1 MAKEKIILLEGDDL
15 IYTLG
20 AISDDSN
27 EVMTIRFPLY
37 KSGGSSSF
45 NQKDLV
51 SVMFDKNYFNL
62 LTNFD
67 IRTVKDLKKLTQPSQ
82 PYKLKIGSSVRYKNN
97 SYDVIGLYFNT
108 FAQQNIVSPILFNP
122 TDLINDV
129 KSLLFGLKE
138 NDEIIKI
145 INDNLN
151 EGKYS
156 ENVIFPYLAS
166 VTNYKEYLSK
176 VVEPPFTTLDSIKVE
191 QKKTSS
197 VGSEIIPNEFPSFQ
211 VDFDKSINEIEIVYN
226 NSGSPLD
233 TIYSKD
239 DFSDLKAKSFFE
251 VFEKSKLYKNVNYIK
266 TNTKYYLKD
275 DLKLNLPY
283 DYFNLFD
290 KSEEAKD
297 LLFDTPQGKIPPLV
311 RLISTDNLRTIGS
324 NDLNL
329 VNQESLFGVLYD
341 ENGNTQLNEVDRFYN
356 IIFQNKSV
364 YVGFEKDLAYQKG
377 DGFYRNFPSS
387 PSKRNFANEVRILTL
402 KEDSYYGDFFNSSG
416 SPLMNSTN
424 NNKILP
430 FGSIVKMSGI
440 WWYVIKYFATDIND
454 LENLNKCLCIKATSR
469 DSVLK
474 FNLDVYSLSEKKGK
488 IRVYD
493 TEKIYKA
500 SIKNSHIFKFP
511 ANFFSSPQK
520 GVVITEESKSKD
532 GIVTELFYEKRK
544 EQVDLLKNNFPELSD
559 TFFGILTVLDKKL
572 RKPKDEK
579 KSINTENSIYCIMKD
594 SFSESRFFQSL
605 SDDFAK
611 KISEDLDVENI
622 KKNID
627 LFLPRTK
634 ISQKIIDIALGSS
647 VIYFKPN
654 IDSNLYFSLNNL
666 EEYQKMYVMRTL
678 FDFVQG
684 VICHKAVIF
693 EEQLAGKVQNG
704 LFLKHPYN
712 TLNTFSKNN
721 FLSSLS
727 NYAFE
732 FSNFKNTLEIRSVT
746 NGKTETSFLN
756 EIINKENYLGFSNY
770 LFVFQVIKN
779 LTKHIQEVALLHLT
793 DGFEEKIKQHPL
805 VKMYKN
811 FDLNTQIG
819 FFKQYHLS
827 TSLDV
832 TIKADVFTN
841 DDIKKNLYQAFEN
854 SNSKLTPQ
862 MLDFIFEKSWRGRLE
877 FITDSKGDEGVKER
891 TMLLGIFLSFIKIL
905 DTVYN
910 FELDLTNKIKVRNNK
925 FLEEFP
931 IEPTDE
937 DLSED
942 EFDDSDIFSEALEDL
957 GDEFLEEIESVDI
970 TDF

>member
-20 AISDDSN
+20 AISDASN

-197 VGSEIIPNEFPSFQ
+197 VGSEIIPFELPKFEI
-211 VDFDKSINEIEIVYN
+211 DFEKSTENAKIIYKDSIQALDKLY
-226 NSGSPLD
+226 
-233 TIYSKD
+233 TIS
-239 DFSDLKAKSFFE
+239 DFEDVNANSFFE
-251 VFEKSKLYKNVNYIK
+251 VFEKSKQFQDGGDIKINTIYKI
-266 TNTKYYLKD
+266 KD
-275 DLKLNLPY
+275 DIKLNLPY
-283 DYFNLFD
+283 NYTRTLD
-290 KSEEAKD
+290 KINEAKD

-311 RLISTDNLRTIGS
+311 KIVTSEWRKSSYSNNLENINQG
-324 NDLNL
+324 L
-329 VNQESLFGVLYD
+329 VFGVLN
-341 ENGNTQLNEVDRFYN
+341 NGNDKSFMNESKYFYN
-356 IIFQNKSV
+356 ILFQNETTYIGYEEDV
-364 YVGFEKDLAYQKG
+364 KG
-377 DGFYRNFPSS
+377 NDFYRKISDYPERIIDKE
-387 PSKRNFANEVRILTL
+387 SKILTL

-416 SPLMNSTN
+416 SPSMNSKN

-430 FGSIVKMSGI
+430 FGSIVKLSGI
-440 WWYVIKYFATDIND
+440 WWYVIKYFSTDINNI
-454 LENLNKCLCIKATSR
+454 ENLNKCFCIKATTR
-469 DSVLK
+469 DKVVE
-474 FNLDVYSLSEKKGK
+474 FNLNFYSTTDKKNR

-520 GVVITEESKSKD
+520 GKEIVEESKD
-532 GIVTELFYEKRK
+532 GIVSELFYEKRK

-572 RKPKDEK
+572 RKPKDEI
-579 KSINTENSIYCIMKD
+579 KSINTENSIYCLLKY
-594 SFSESRFFQSL
+594 SFGGATNNQKYDEEFR
-605 SDDFAK
+605 K
-611 KISEDLDVENI
+611 KISEILEPEFTRKNMSLYNPQDKISKKLLDV
-622 KKNID
+622 
-627 LFLPRTK
+627 
-634 ISQKIIDIALGSS
+634 ALGSS
-647 VIYFKPN
+647 VFSLDNNESYSSF
-654 IDSNLYFSLNNL
+654 YFSINNL
-666 EEYQKMYVMRTL
+666 EDYQKLYVARTL
-678 FDFVQG
+678 FNFIQG
-684 VICHKAVIF
+684 VAI
-693 EEQLAGKVQNG
+693 QNTTVQYQKKEGFGEKSRVNSS
-704 LFLKHPYN
+704 P
-712 TLNTFSKNN
+712 LNTISTISKNY
-721 FLSSLS
+721 FLSSLENVKFKF
-727 NYAFE
+727 NY
-732 FSNFKNTLEIRSVT
+732 NGNLEIYNT
-746 NGKTETSFLN
+746 KTTDLDTSFLN
-756 EIINKENYLGFSNY
+756 NISTKINYLKFSNY
-770 LFVFQVIKN
+770 LFVYQVLRN
-779 LTKHIQEVALLHLT
+779 LTQHIQEVALLHLT
-793 DGFEEKIKQHPL
+793 DNFEEKIKEHPL

-811 FDLNTQIG
+811 FDLNTEIG
-819 FFKQYHLS
+819 FFKDYHVR
-827 TSLDV
+827 TNFPYIV
-832 TIKADVFTN
+832 KATLN
-841 DDIKKNLYQAFEN
+841 RLEEEKNNKIYDAFAE
-854 SNSKLTPQ
+854 SKSKLTRE
-862 MLDFIFEKSWRGRLE
+862 MIRFIFINRWNENLDFESSNENEREDI
-877 FITDSKGDEGVKER
+877 IGV
-891 TMLLGIFLSFIKIL
+891 FLSFIKVL

-937 DLSED
+937 DLGED

>member
-20 AISDDSN
+20 AISDASN
-27 EVMTIRFPLY
+27 EVMTIKFPLY

-67 IRTVKDLKKLTQPSQ
+67 IRTVKDLKKLTQPAQ

-97 SYDVIGLYFNT
+97 SYDIIGFYFNT

-197 VGSEIIPNEFPSFQ
+197 VGSEIIPFELPKFEI
-211 VDFDKSINEIEIVYN
+211 DFEKSTENAKKVYN
-226 NSGSPLD
+226 QSPDADKLYTISDFEDVNANSF
-233 TIYSKD
+233 Y
-239 DFSDLKAKSFFE
+239 E
-251 VFEKSKLYKNVNYIK
+251 VFEKSKQFQDGGDIKINTIYKIK
-266 TNTKYYLKD
+266 ED
-275 DLKLNLPY
+275 IKLNLPY
-283 DYFNLFD
+283 NYTRTLD
-290 KSEEAKD
+290 KINEAKD

-311 RLISTDNLRTIGS
+311 KIVTSERIKSSYSNNLENI
-324 NDLNL
+324 
-329 VNQESLFGVLYD
+329 NQELIFGVLN
-341 ENGNTQLNEVDRFYN
+341 NGNDTSFMNESKYFYN
-356 IIFQNKSV
+356 ILFQNETTYIGYEEDVK
-364 YVGFEKDLAYQKG
+364 EKD
-377 DGFYRNFPSS
+377 FYRKISDYPNKLIDKE
-387 PSKRNFANEVRILTL
+387 SKILTL
-402 KEDSYYGDFFNSSG
+402 KEDSYYGHFFNSSG
-416 SPLMNSTN
+416 SPSMNSKN

-430 FGSIVKMSGI
+430 FGSIVKLSGI
-440 WWYVIKYFATDIND
+440 WWYVIKYFATDINNI
-454 LENLNKCLCIKATSR
+454 ENLNKCFCIRATTR
-469 DSVLK
+469 DKVLE
-474 FNLDVYSLSEKKGK
+474 FNLNFYSNTDKKNR

-520 GVVITEESKSKD
+520 GKEIVEESKSKD
-532 GIVTELFYEKRK
+532 GIVSELFYEKRK

-572 RKPKDEK
+572 RKPKDEI
-579 KSINTENSIYCIMKD
+579 KSINTENSIYCLLKK
-594 SFSESRFFQSL
+594 SFKKTINNQNYGEEFR
-605 SDDFAK
+605 K
-611 KISEDLDVENI
+611 KITEILEPEFTRKNMSLYNPQDKISKKLLDV
-622 KKNID
+622 
-627 LFLPRTK
+627 
-634 ISQKIIDIALGSS
+634 ALGSS
-647 VIYFKPN
+647 VFSLDNNQLYGSF
-654 IDSNLYFSLNNL
+654 YFSINTL
-666 EEYQKMYVMRTL
+666 EDYQKLYVTRTL
-678 FDFVQG
+678 FNFIQG
-684 VICHKAVIF
+684 VAIQNTTVQYQKKEGFDERSQVISS
-693 EEQLAGKVQNG
+693 
-704 LFLKHPYN
+704 PSN
-712 TLNTFSKNN
+712 TLSTISKNY
-721 FLSSLS
+721 FLSSLE
-727 NYAFE
+727 NVKFE
-732 FSNFKNTLEIRSVT
+732 FNYNGNLEISNT
-746 NGKTETSFLN
+746 KTTDLNTSFLN
-756 EIINKENYLGFSNY
+756 NITTKINYLKFSNY
-770 LFVFQVIKN
+770 LFVYQVLRN
-779 LTKHIQEVALLHLT
+779 LTQHIQEVALLHLT
-793 DGFEEKIKQHPL
+793 DNFEEKIKEHPL

-811 FDLNTQIG
+811 FDLNTEIG
-819 FFKQYHLS
+819 FFEDYHVRTNFPYIS
-827 TSLDV
+827 
-832 TIKADVFTN
+832 KARITRFEEE
-841 DDIKKNLYQAFEN
+841 KNNKIYNAFSE
-854 SNSKLTPQ
+854 SKSKLTRE
-862 MLDFIFEKSWRGRLE
+862 MIRFIFTSRWNDDLDFS
-877 FITDSKGDEGVKER
+877 SSDENERKEII
-891 TMLLGIFLSFIKIL
+891 GIFLSFIKVL

-910 FELDLTNKIKVRNNK
+910 FELDLTNKIKAKNNK

-937 DLSED
+937 DLGED

>member
-20 AISDDSN
+20 AISDASN
-27 EVMTIRFPLY
+27 EVMTIKFPLY

-67 IRTVKDLKKLTQPSQ
+67 IRTVKDLKKLTQPAQ

-97 SYDVIGLYFNT
+97 SYSVIGFYFNT

-197 VGSEIIPNEFPSFQ
+197 VGSEIIPFELPKFEI
-211 VDFDKSINEIEIVYN
+211 DFEKSTENAKKVYN
-226 NSGSPLD
+226 QSPDADKLYTISDFEDVNANSF
-233 TIYSKD
+233 Y
-239 DFSDLKAKSFFE
+239 E
-251 VFEKSKLYKNVNYIK
+251 VFEKSKQFQDGGDIKINTIYKIK
-266 TNTKYYLKD
+266 ED
-275 DLKLNLPY
+275 IKLNLPY
-283 DYFNLFD
+283 NYTRTLD
-290 KSEEAKD
+290 KINEAKD

-311 RLISTDNLRTIGS
+311 KIVTSERIKSSYSNNLENI
-324 NDLNL
+324 
-329 VNQESLFGVLYD
+329 NQELIFGVLN
-341 ENGNTQLNEVDRFYN
+341 NGNDTSFMNESKYFYN
-356 IIFQNKSV
+356 ILFQNETTYIGYEEDVK
-364 YVGFEKDLAYQKG
+364 EKD
-377 DGFYRNFPSS
+377 FYRKISDYPNKLIDKE
-387 PSKRNFANEVRILTL
+387 SKILTL
-402 KEDSYYGDFFNSSG
+402 KEDSYYGHFFNSSG
-416 SPLMNSTN
+416 SPSMNSKN

-430 FGSIVKMSGI
+430 FGSIVKLSGI
-440 WWYVIKYFATDIND
+440 WWYVIKYFATDINNI
-454 LENLNKCLCIKATSR
+454 ENLNKCFCIRATTR
-469 DSVLK
+469 DKVLE
-474 FNLDVYSLSEKKGK
+474 FNLNFYSNTDKKNR

-520 GVVITEESKSKD
+520 GKEIVEESKSKD
-532 GIVTELFYEKRK
+532 GIVSELFYEKRK

-572 RKPKDEK
+572 RKPKDEI
-579 KSINTENSIYCIMKD
+579 KSINTENSIYCLLKK
-594 SFSESRFFQSL
+594 SFKKTINNQNYGEEFR
-605 SDDFAK
+605 K
-611 KISEDLDVENI
+611 KITEILEPEFTRKNMSLYNPQDKISKKLLDV
-622 KKNID
+622 
-627 LFLPRTK
+627 
-634 ISQKIIDIALGSS
+634 ALGSS
-647 VIYFKPN
+647 VFSLDNNQLYGSF
-654 IDSNLYFSLNNL
+654 YFSINTL
-666 EEYQKMYVMRTL
+666 EDYQKLYVTRT
-678 FDFVQG
+678 FFNFIQG
-684 VICHKAVIF
+684 VGIQNTTVQYQKKEGFDERSQVISS
-693 EEQLAGKVQNG
+693 
-704 LFLKHPYN
+704 PSN
-712 TLNTFSKNN
+712 TLSTISKNY
-721 FLSSLS
+721 FLSSLE
-727 NYAFE
+727 NVKFE
-732 FSNFKNTLEIRSVT
+732 FNYNGNLEISNT
-746 NGKTETSFLN
+746 KTTDLNTSFLN
-756 EIINKENYLGFSNY
+756 NITTKINYLKFSNY
-770 LFVFQVIKN
+770 LFVYQVLRN
-779 LTKHIQEVALLHLT
+779 LTQHIQEVALLHLT
-793 DGFEEKIKQHPL
+793 DNFEEKIKEHPL

-811 FDLNTQIG
+811 FDLNTEIG
-819 FFKQYHLS
+819 FFKDYHVR
-827 TSLDV
+827 TNFPYIV
-832 TIKADVFTN
+832 KARITRFEEE
-841 DDIKKNLYQAFEN
+841 KNNKIYNAFAE
-854 SNSKLTPQ
+854 SKSKLTRE
-862 MLDFIFEKSWRGRLE
+862 MIRFIFTSRWNDDLDFS
-877 FITDSKGDEGVKER
+877 SSDENERKEII
-891 TMLLGIFLSFIKIL
+891 GIFLSFIKVL

-910 FELDLTNKIKVRNNK
+910 FELDLTNKIKAKNNK

-937 DLSED
+937 DLGDD